1 MLLLVKHYLQRA
13 SQVGLVVKYPPANAG
28 DLRDAG
34 SIPGLE
40 IDPRKAWQPTPV
52 FLSRESQEQRSLV
65 GYSPL
70 GHKESDLTEAT

>member
-1 MLLLVKHYLQRA
+1 MLRLVKRYLQRA

-28 DLRDAG
+28 DLRDTG
-34 SIPGLE
+34 SIPGLG

-65 GYSPL
+65 GYSPW
-70 GHKESDLTEAT
+70 GHKKSDLTEAT